1 MSDFAGGQLC
11 RWATLQVGLRE
22 VGGRGKGGARLF
34 EDAGGEAVAG
44 PVREG
49 KRKRLVETSLLPCK
63 PV

>member
-1 MSDFAGGQLC
+1 
-11 RWATLQVGLRE
+11 LRE